1 MNDLNQKIEY
11 FENEL
16 VKTNN
21 YKNKLKLYRQY
32 AFFMLSND
40 PDNALEIINKGY
52 TCSLQ
57 FEDEYEQKVM
67 YFLKGVCLIEL
78 KIYDQALQI
87 LLESKDY
94 FYQLNKKIFY
104 AKALSNIAVIYF
116 ELEFFNQAI
125 YIWRDLLLNHIDYQD
140 TSFKNI
146 VLNNLISAYQNSFR
160 FNEYSE
166 IEIDS
171 ILKHYIDNNLEIDHN
186 YVNALNNL
194 AVFYRLSNNFL
205 KAIEIGVES
214 YSLAFNNNYE
224 KIRYEICI
232 NLALCYKEVN
242 DNRNVIR
249 YLLIALKISNKTK
262 YDFLKDELYRLLYL
276 YYKNKNILSKSLKYL
291 ENLHE
296 FQAQKEE
303 IKIKIFKTYKIENWN
318 SNLLTNLSM
327 FNNYVKNNLFDWDRN
342 LYIENIKGVVM
353 KVNVDSIVC
362 ALASN
367 KFLKIVFPNNKTVIF
382 KKSFKDFLNM
392 LEGKFGDNHMF
403 FITNQRSEIINLY
416 WFSSFD
422 KLKKK
427 IYLNVLGVEYTSS
440 ITRTQMPKILNILFC
455 DK

>member
-94 FYQLNKKIFY
+94 FYQLNNKIFY

-186 YVNALNNL
+186 YVNVLNNL

-291 ENLHE
+291 ESLHE

-303 IKIKIFKTYKIENWN
+303 IKIKIFKIYKIENWN

-427 IYLNVLGVEYTSS
+427 IYLNVLGVEYSSS

>member
-94 FYQLNKKIFY
+94 FYQLNNKIFY

-186 YVNALNNL
+186 YVNVLNNL

-232 NLALCYKEVN
+232 NLALCYKEVK

-291 ENLHE
+291 ESLHE

-303 IKIKIFKTYKIENWN
+303 IKIKIFKIYKIENWN

-427 IYLNVLGVEYTSS
+427 IYLNVLGVEYSSS